1 MIKRMETLF
10 NGIKWFVDANYMIIG
25 MLVIATM
32 IAFVETTKV
41 GDNDE

>member
-10 NGIKWFVDANYMIIG
+10 NGIRWFIEANYMIIG

-32 IAFVETTKV
+32 IAYVETTKV
-41 GDNDE
+41 GGNDE

>member
-10 NGIKWFVDANYMIIG
+10 NGIRWFVDANYMIIG
-25 MLVIATM
+25 MLVITAI

-41 GDNDE
+41 GDDNE

>member
-10 NGIKWFVDANYMIIG
+10 NGIRWFVDANYMIIG
-25 MLVIATM
+25 MLVTATM
-32 IAFVETTKV
+32 IAYVETTKV

>member
-10 NGIKWFVDANYMIIG
+10 NGIRWFVDVNYMIIG
-25 MLVIATM
+25 MLVIAAM
-32 IAFVETTKV
+32 IAYVETTKV

>member
-25 MLVIATM
+25 MLVITAM
-32 IAFVETTKV
+32 IAYVETTKV
-41 GDNDE
+41 GDDNE

>member
-10 NGIKWFVDANYMIIG
+10 NGVRWFVDANYMIIG
-25 MLVIATM
+25 MLVIVAM

-41 GDNDE
+41 GDDNE

>member
-10 NGIKWFVDANYMIIG
+10 NGIRWVVDANYMIIG
-25 MLVIATM
+25 MLVIAAM
-32 IAFVETTKV
+32 IAYVETTKV

>member
-1 MIKRMETLF
+1 MIKRMETLVH
-10 NGIKWFVDANYMIIG
+10 GIRWFVDANYMIIG
-25 MLVIATM
+25 MLVITAM

>member
-10 NGIKWFVDANYMIIG
+10 NGIRWFVDANYMIIG

-32 IAFVETTKV
+32 IAYVETVKV
-41 GDNDE
+41 GDTNE

>member
-25 MLVIATM
+25 MLVISAM

-41 GDNDE
+41 GDDNE

>member
-10 NGIKWFVDANYMIIG
+10 NGIRWFVEANYMIIG

-32 IAFVETTKV
+32 IAYVETTKV
-41 GDNDE
+41 SDDNE

>member
-10 NGIKWFVDANYMIIG
+10 NGIRWFVDANYMIIG
-25 MLVIATM
+25 MLVTASM

-41 GDNDE
+41 GDDNE

>member
-10 NGIKWFVDANYMIIG
+10 NGIRWFVEANYMIIG

-32 IAFVETTKV
+32 IAYVETTKV
-41 GDNDE
+41 GDTNE

>member
-10 NGIKWFVDANYMIIG
+10 NGIRWFIEANYMIIG

-32 IAFVETTKV
+32 IAYVETTKV
-41 GDNDE
+41 GDDNE

>member
-10 NGIKWFVDANYMIIG
+10 NGIRWFVEANYMIIG
-25 MLVIATM
+25 MLVITAM

-41 GDNDE
+41 GDSDE